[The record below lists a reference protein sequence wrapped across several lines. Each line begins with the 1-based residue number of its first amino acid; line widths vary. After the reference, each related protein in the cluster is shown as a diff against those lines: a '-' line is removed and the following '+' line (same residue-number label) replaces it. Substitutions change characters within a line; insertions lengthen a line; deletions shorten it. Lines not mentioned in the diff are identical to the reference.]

1 MAKPA
6 SNLVVRLATALVA
19 GPLILALLYKG
30 PPWGLFLLVIIA
42 VCIGAAE
49 LFSMS
54 HPGDRVSQGLGVALA
69 AGVSVLTYFGTKD
82 PRAFMLAIIGTNV
95 MAPLYT
101 LFRLGDI
108 RTAAFRASA
117 LGMGPL
123 FIGVPLTLLAVLRR
137 DMGDDGPGYVVL
149 ALMVA
154 WFGDTGGYF
163 GGRFF
168 GKHKLY
174 EAVSPKKTIEGA
186 IAGLGGS
193 AIGALLAHFVFL
205 KSLPLGAGLI
215 VAIIGG
221 ALGQAGD
228 LGESLFK
235 RSTGVKDSGN
245 IVPGHGGI
253 LDRVD
258 ALMLATVTI
267 YAYAAWFAKG

>member
-1 MAKPA
+1 
-6 SNLVVRLATALVA
+6 
-19 GPLILALLYKG
+19 
-30 PPWGLFLLVIIA
+30 
-42 VCIGAAE
+42 
-49 LFSMS
+49 
-54 HPGDRVSQGLGVALA
+54 
-69 AGVSVLTYFGTKD
+69 
-82 PRAFMLAIIGTNV
+82 
-95 MAPLYT
+95 
-101 LFRLGDI
+101 
-108 RTAAFRASA
+108 
-117 LGMGPL
+117 MGPL

-137 DMGDDGPGYVVL
+137 DMGADGPGYVVL

-186 IAGLGGS
+186 IAGLLGS

-205 KSLPLGAGLI
+205 KSLPLVAGI
-215 VAIIGG
+215 VVAIVGG

-258 ALMLATVTI
+258 ALMLASVTI
-267 YAYAAWFAKG
+267 YAYAAWFAKA